1 MDKVFNRER
10 EKWVRP
16 WNQEKFDNLYNR
28 DERFFSLVVKGLL
41 SWLNRNIVLYNK
53 SINHFIF
60 NTGSSYL
67 YVESNGYEYN
77 VSETT
82 GEDTMY
88 MKLPRCLIEIS
99 DINIPMEELSAPF
112 SRGNYERRSGNQ
124 LQGFNAEIRRLPIE
138 LTINMK
144 YYLSNFNETIVLLQ
158 ELIDKLVFQRYFNIT
173 YLGKIVQCSIEFPA
187 NYNPELN
194 KIDMSSPEPNQR
206 NITFDIKICT
216 NYPLIDTRTEI
227 PTDKVIAQFGH
238 EVDLYLKGFN
248 ADAIK
253 KGQIISED
261 DGFAEFE
268 NNLVNE
274 KEDVVFDKVE
284 PINNQEDDYCTC
296 QNNNTDNPIDN
307 PDDNSQDNPIDNH
320 DDNSQDNPID
330 NPDDNSQDNPIDNP
344 DDNNQD
350 NICPICGK
358 PIQNVIDGVTIYTKD
373 IDDPFI
379 KGFDVN
385 GDGIIDINDLIT
397 KFDVNSDGIIDEHEL
412 ITILEKM
419 KYESY
424 DEKYDYAEECHYRID
439 YKDVYYAIK
448 LINKQEAVS
457 AHYDK
462 FAKKIYVTHNDTGET
477 AEIEMVKYKVIN

>member
-1 MDKVFNRER
+1 MNNVFNRER
-10 EKWVRP
+10 EPWIRP
-16 WNQEKFDNLYNR
+16 WNQEKFDDLYNR

-124 LQGFNAEIRRLPIE
+124 LCGFNAEMRRLPIE

-173 YLGKIVQCSIEFPA
+173 YLGKVIQCSIEFPA

-216 NYPLIDTRTEI
+216 NYPLIDMRTEI
-227 PTDKVIAQFGH
+227 PTDKVISQFGH
-238 EVDLYLKGFN
+238 EVDLYLKGFKG
-248 ADAIK
+248 DSMK

-261 DGFAEFE
+261 DGFTEFE
-268 NNLVNE
+268 NNLVKE
-274 KEDVVFDKVE
+274 KEDIIFDNIKQ
-284 PINNQEDDYCTC
+284 INNEDNPDV
-296 QNNNTDNPIDN
+296 NTDDGIQDNPDINSDDGTQDN
-307 PDDNSQDNPIDNH
+307 PDDIEDKADI
-320 DDNSQDNPID
+320 
-330 NPDDNSQDNPIDNP
+330 
-344 DDNNQD
+344 
-350 NICPICGK
+350 
-358 PIQNVIDGVTIYTKD
+358 TIYTKD
-373 IDDPFI
+373 IKDPFI
-379 KGFDVN
+379 KRFDIN
-385 GDGIIDINDLIT
+385 NDGIIDINDLI
-397 KFDVNSDGIIDEHEL
+397 KRFDINNDGIIDENEL
-412 ITILEKM
+412 TTILDKM

-424 DEKYDYAEECHYRID
+424 DEKYDYTEQCHYKID

-448 LINKQEAVS
+448 LINKQETVS

-462 FAKKIYVTHNDTGET
+462 FAKKIYITHNDTGET
-477 AEIEMVKYKVIN
+477 AEIDMIKYKVIN